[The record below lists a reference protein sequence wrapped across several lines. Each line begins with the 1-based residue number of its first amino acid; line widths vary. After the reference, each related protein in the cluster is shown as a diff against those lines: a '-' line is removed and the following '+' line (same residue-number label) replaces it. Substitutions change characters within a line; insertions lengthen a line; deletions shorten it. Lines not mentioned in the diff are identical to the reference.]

1 MTPEQ
6 LREKMNSAK
15 MLEIVQQQ
23 TNLTCDA
30 YQQGWEDCWN
40 MFTEM
45 LKDKVERWHHLKSS

>member
-1 MTPEQ
+1 MTQEQ
-6 LREKMNSAK
+6 LRNRMNSAK

-30 YQQGWEDCWN
+30 YHQGWEDCWN

-45 LKDKVERWHHLKSS
+45 LKEKGIEL